1 MTAVEKAGETETGSN
16 RMAGE
21 SSGETDSN
29 PDDTNPRAWV
39 ERVQA
44 WRESI
49 RRRPSSNRIYRIV
62 VGLVGAAIIVGGIV
76 LLPLPGPGWV
86 IIFIGL
92 AVLRTEFEWAK
103 RLDQYTRRQVRAWTD
118 WLGDQALWVRALVGL
133 ATFLFVAAILWGVFA
148 VLGVPGWVPESW
160 VPPLPGLK

>member
-118 WLGDQALWVRALVGL
+118 WLGDQVLWVRALVGL

>member
-1 MTAVEKAGETETGSN
+1 MTAVEKAGEAETDSN
-16 RMAGE
+16 RVSAK
-21 SSGETDSN
+21 SSGEIDPN

-39 ERVQA
+39 ERVKA

-49 RRRPSSNRIYRIV
+49 RRRPTSNRVYRIV

-133 ATFLFVAAILWGVFA
+133 ATFLFVAAVLWGVFA
-148 VLGVPGWVPESW
+148 VLGVPGWFPEGW
-160 VPPLPGLK
+160 VPALPGLK